1 MAVMGRLQAPRS
13 EAYLRHYH
21 WFNVASGDVGLQQAQ
36 VGVESFT
43 ERRIRKADV
52 PAQWVIFSAIEQE
65 EEISTVEDQEINHAF
80 GSTGRAGIGL
90 EQPRA
95 GWQTLGGQ
103 WYRQGR
109 PRRSGDDRKVLG
121 RDRLAEFPPAD
132 LG

>member
-1 MAVMGRLQAPRS
+1 MAVMGRLPAPRS
-13 EAYLRHYH
+13 EAYLRQYH

-65 EEISTVEDQEINHAF
+65 EEIPSFEDQ
-80 GSTGRAGIGL
+80 
-90 EQPRA
+90 Q
-95 GWQTLGGQ
+95 
-103 WYRQGR
+103 
-109 PRRSGDDRKVLG
+109 VLG